1 MDAVAV
7 AVAADVVL
15 QTAEGWSLVDLLPT
29 WARFP
34 GWRLV
39 IVLAHLVVG
48 VYLSTYVVRLLGRP
62 IARRFQRQS
71 VAQTVLKSVRIFTVL
86 LVVVFGFNAVG
97 IELSNIVISVGVFS
111 AVTGIILAP
120 LIGSAINGLF
130 ILADQPYEIGDM
142 IELDDGT
149 RGFVD
154 DITLRYTRMFTLD
167 NTFLVIPNST
177 IRDRDVVNYSAEDER
192 TRLTLKVTVTYE
204 SDVDRARDL
213 LERAGRQCDMVIE
226 GGPDIRIGAARYPAK
241 PTAYIDQYADHGI
254 LLQLRYWAK
263 KPYKLGTVR
272 SRVLTN
278 LGRLLAT
285 DGEDVEMAYPH
296 QHHVFDDTSG
306 VAQVAVTNGRAGR
319 TDGEPRRTAAQA
331 PSSTATSASTPV
343 DHEAGE

>member
-7 AVAADVVL
+7 DVVL
-15 QTAEGWSLVDLLPT
+15 QTANGWSLVDLLPT

-34 GWRLV
+34 GWRLLV
-39 IVLAHLVVG
+39 VLVHLAVG

-62 IARRFQRQS
+62 VARRFQRQS
-71 VAQTVLKSVRIFTVL
+71 VAQTVLKSVRIVTVFL
-86 LVVVFGFNAVG
+86 AVAFGFNAVG

-120 LIGSAINGLF
+120 LIGSVINGLF

-142 IELDDGT
+142 VELDDGR

-154 DITLRYTRMFTLD
+154 DITLRYTKMFTLD
-167 NTFLVIPNST
+167 NTFLVISNST

-192 TRLTLKVTVTYE
+192 TRLSLKVTVTYE
-204 SDVDRARDL
+204 SDIDKARAL
-213 LERAGRQCDMVIE
+213 LEQAGRQCDMVVE
-226 GGPDIRIGAARYPAK
+226 GGPDIRIGSARYPAK

-254 LLQLRYWAK
+254 RLNLRYWAK

-278 LGRLLAT
+278 LGGLLAA
-285 DGEDVEMAYPH
+285 DGEGVEMAYPH

-306 VAQVAVTNGRAGR
+306 VARVAMENGETTAGR
-319 TDGEPRRTAAQA
+319 VDE
-331 PSSTATSASTPV
+331 TPV
-343 DHEAGE
+343 TTPSEPKD

>member
-7 AVAADVVL
+7 DVILQAAD
-15 QTAEGWSLVDLLPT
+15 GWSIVDVLPT

-39 IVLAHLVVG
+39 VVLAHLIVG
-48 VYLSTYVVRLLGRP
+48 VYLSTYVARLLGRP
-62 IARRFQRQS
+62 IARRFERQS
-71 VAQTVLKSVRIFTVL
+71 VAQTVLKSVRIVTVL
-86 LVVVFGFNAVG
+86 LVLIFGFNAVG

-120 LIGSAINGLF
+120 LIGSTINGLF
-130 ILADQPYEIGDM
+130 LLADQPFEIGDM
-142 IELDDGT
+142 IELDDGR

-154 DITLRYTRMFTLD
+154 DITLRYTKMFTLD
-167 NTFLVIPNST
+167 NTFLVISNST

-204 SDVDRARDL
+204 SDLDKAREL
-213 LERAGRQCDMVIE
+213 VEQAGRQCDMVIE
-226 GGPDIRIGAARYPAK
+226 GGPDIRIGSARYPAK

-254 LLQLRYWAK
+254 RLTLRYWAK

-278 LGRLLAT
+278 LGYLLES
-285 DGEDVEMAYPH
+285 DGEGVEMAYPH
-296 QHHVFDDTSG
+296 QHLVFDETSG
-306 VAQVAVTNGRAGR
+306 TARVAVTNGREGR
-319 TDGEPRRTAAQA
+319 EHVDGHARPTPPSVEPE
-331 PSSTATSASTPV
+331 
-343 DHEAGE
+343 D